1 MSNSPLS
8 TSTPFLL
15 PSLPALEIDPN
26 LHQIRTEEKEQIKG
40 LNNQFAS
47 FIDKV
52 RLRRRAKGERVW
64 EREE

>member
-8 TSTPFLL
+8 TSTPFFL
-15 PSLPALEIDPN
+15 PSLPGLEIDPK

-52 RLRRRAKGERVW
+52 RLRRRV
-64 EREE
+64 